1 MTKPE
6 LPSLSDTIARHG
18 LNARKALGQH
28 FLLDPEICARIAAL
42 AGDLTGRH
50 VLEVGPGPGG
60 LTRALL
66 ETAAASV
73 LAVELDA
80 RAVIALQ
87 ELVAAY
93 PARLGV
99 MEADALGLDPA
110 EALPAP
116 RRIIANLPYNVAS
129 PLLVRW
135 LRGAA
140 ALEGMTLM
148 FQLEVAER
156 ITAAP
161 ATSAYGRLAVL
172 AQWRC
177 RCDLLLRLPPGAFSP
192 APKVWSAVVGF
203 MPHAEDPPPALF
215 AAMEKLTAAAF
226 GQRRKMLRGAL
237 KTLGGAEALLDEAGI
252 AGDRRGET
260 LTVAEFDR
268 LARSLASRG

>member
-1 MTKPE
+1 VIKSD

-28 FLLDPEICARIAAL
+28 FLLDPSICARIAAL
-42 AGDLTGRH
+42 AGDLAGRH

-66 ETAAASV
+66 ESAAASV

-80 RAVIALQ
+80 RAVVALQ

-93 PARLGV
+93 PARLHV
-99 MEADALGLDPA
+99 LEADALGVDPA
-110 EALPAP
+110 TALPTP

-135 LRGAA
+135 LRSAA

-172 AQWRC
+172 SQWRC

-192 APKVWSAVVGF
+192 PPKVWSAVVGF
-203 MPHAEDPPPALF
+203 TPHAEDPPPELF

-237 KTLGGAEALLDEAGI
+237 KSLGGAEALLEQAGI

-260 LTVAEFDR
+260 LSVVEFDR
-268 LARSLASRG
+268 LARGLASRG

>member
-6 LPSLSDTIARHG
+6 LPSLSDTIARHR

-28 FLLDPEICARIAAL
+28 FLLDPAICARIAAL
-42 AGDLTGRH
+42 AGDLAGRH

-93 PARLGV
+93 PARLRV
-99 MEADALGLDPA
+99 MEADALGVDPA
-110 EALPAP
+110 TALPAP

-177 RCDLLLRLPPGAFSP
+177 RCDLMLRLPPGAFSP
-192 APKVWSAVVGF
+192 PPKVWSAVVGF
-203 MPHAEDPPPALF
+203 TPHAEDPPPALF
-215 AAMEKLTAAAF
+215 ATMEKLTAAAF

-237 KTLGGAEALLDEAGI
+237 KTLGNAEALLDEAGI

>member
-28 FLLDPEICARIAAL
+28 FLLDPAICARIAAL
-42 AGDLTGRH
+42 AGDLAGRH

-99 MEADALGLDPA
+99 MEADALGVDPA
-110 EALPAP
+110 TAMPAP

-192 APKVWSAVVGF
+192 PPKVWSAVVGF
-203 MPHAEDPPPALF
+203 TPHAEDPPHALF

-237 KTLGGAEALLDEAGI
+237 KTLGNAEALLDEAGI

-268 LARSLASRG
+268 LARALASRG

>member
-1 MTKPE
+1 MTKPD
-6 LPSLSDTIARHG
+6 LPSLGDTIARHG

-28 FLLDPEICARIAAL
+28 FLLDPAICARIAAL
-42 AGDLTGRH
+42 AGDLAGRH

-93 PARLGV
+93 PARLRV
-99 MEADALGLDPA
+99 LEADALGVDPA
-110 EALPAP
+110 TAMPAP

-140 ALEGMTLM
+140 GLEGMTLM

-192 APKVWSAVVGF
+192 PPKVWSAVVGF
-203 MPHAEDPPPALF
+203 TPHAGDPPPALF

-237 KTLGGAEALLDEAGI
+237 KTLGNAEALLDEAGI

-260 LTVAEFDR
+260 LAVAEFDR
-268 LARSLASRG
+268 LARALASRG